1 VAGIMARGISLP
13 RASGGYAC
21 DELVV
26 NVRFILR
33 RVDDLEFAACPVM
46 GNERY
51 RLDLEIPQPP
61 VRGFLSLIVGPGA
74 SRPEH
79 PSQVPWLPRHR
90 WSIDVVPATSM
101 WHPCRWRPGSGLA

>member
-1 VAGIMARGISLP
+1 MARGISLP

-61 VRGFLSLIVGPGA
+61 VRGFLSLIVGPGGQPSGA
-74 SRPEH
+74 SIAGA
-79 PSQVPWLPRHR
+79 VAA
-90 WSIDVVPATSM
+90 ATSM
-101 WHPCRWRPGSGLA
+101 EH